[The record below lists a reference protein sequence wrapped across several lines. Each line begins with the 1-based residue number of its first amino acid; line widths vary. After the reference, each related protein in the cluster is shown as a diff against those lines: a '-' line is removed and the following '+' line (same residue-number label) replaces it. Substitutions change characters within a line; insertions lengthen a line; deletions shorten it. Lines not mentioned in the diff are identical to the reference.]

1 MCNSLRI
8 WFLFVLY
15 FAIISLSFSLRQ
27 HFRNFESELKGG
39 LSQSRGFEETTPN
52 QTATLLFGHLK
63 PGDKV
68 AITTRFR
75 DNVNTRAQVRALEAR
90 GLKVRVIAGQ
100 TVAQDFCF
108 LSSTQKE
115 LVGVAQ
121 STYSS
126 WAAILGNMQVARF
139 YRMDSMAAR
148 KRAGAN
154 WKSGLQHFAESKYS
168 NPKLQYMRHEVYKSE
183 EEEESEE
190 GEERT

>member
-1 MCNSLRI
+1 M
-8 WFLFVLY
+8 
-15 FAIISLSFSLRQ
+15 
-27 HFRNFESELKGG
+27 KGG

-100 TVAQDFCF
+100 TDMQDFCF

-115 LVGVAQ
+115 FVGNAR
-121 STYSS
+121 STYVI
-126 WAAILGNMQVARF
+126 WAAVLGNMEVARL
-139 YRMDSMAAR
+139 YTLDSMGLR
-148 KRAGAN
+148 QQYGAN
-154 WKSGLQHFAESKYS
+154 VHKHLSYEWTNTKLQYLRFETYKSEAKQPLQKAT
-168 NPKLQYMRHEVYKSE
+168 NPKLQYLRLKKEAV
-183 EEEESEE
+183 
-190 GEERT
+190 